1 MEVLLL
7 LFDRVKHKS
16 LIRKESLSCM
26 KTYEHEFLCI
36 YLLER
41 TVFQTKLYK
50 EQVWVM
56 RQLPLNRKQTL
67 LFFELRQSKADI
79 KHQQN

>member
-1 MEVLLL
+1 MSMSFFV
-7 LFDRVKHKS
+7 F
-16 LIRKESLSCM
+16 
-26 KTYEHEFLCI
+26 F
-36 YLLER
+36 LLER

-56 RQLPLNRKQTL
+56 RQLPLNSKQTL